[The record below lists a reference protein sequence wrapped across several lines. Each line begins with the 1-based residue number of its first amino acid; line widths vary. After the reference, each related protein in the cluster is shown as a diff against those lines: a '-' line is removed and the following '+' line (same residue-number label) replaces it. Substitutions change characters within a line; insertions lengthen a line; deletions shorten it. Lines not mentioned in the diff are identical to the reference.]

1 MVAVLPVLS
10 GRSSELYG
18 ASFLSAYHRLNGLM
32 ILVALI
38 VSAIYSYSLPGKDC
52 LTYWNCFELSTVAR
66 YFYCILICLYN
77 ASLIIIFYDCFSD
90 IVSLISFS
98 VECSALDY
106 HGTSRR
112 LFVGLDSGTIS
123 VSVFFLH
130 LFILVLVKFLRNC
143 SCYTMVC
150 INVCILGYA
159 HENYKLNSAP
169 TVHHGLLHGNSG
181 HFVKEEYFLVT
192 WAIIKYLLK

>member
-1 MVAVLPVLS
+1 
-10 GRSSELYG
+10 
-18 ASFLSAYHRLNGLM
+18 M
-32 ILVALI
+32 IWVALI
-38 VSAIYSYSLPGKDC
+38 VSAIHSYSLQGKDC
-52 LTYWNCFELSTVAR
+52 LTYWNRFELSTIAR

-77 ASLIIIFYDCFSD
+77 ASLIIIFYDCFSE

-98 VECSALDY
+98 AECSALDY

-143 SCYTMVC
+143 SCYTRVC
-150 INVCILGYA
+150 INVCILA
-159 HENYKLNSAP
+159 MHMNKLNSAP

-181 HFVKEEYFLVT
+181 HSVKEEYFLVT